1 MLFPHVRLFQA
12 VRMLLLSANPAGD
25 IHCLIPSVEML
36 FSLAE
41 RFLILLDDIGYLLFA
56 LRRVSTDSC
65 RLASNYRALIHSYAF
80 EHSQSSIFR
89 ALLGSRVLSSGA
101 LLCREVSLP
110 QAAFRCFGCVAIT
123 LLFRVLMGLDP
134 EMHVRRLVNGS
145 QNLVMLL
152 EQVLRVHHFP
162 FSFLR
167 GMLIYH
173 ILSSAFARFACSLV
187 FASDCRLK
195 TSHSRYILAL
205 LNCGLLQD
213 CMR

>member
-1 MLFPHVRLFQA
+1 
-12 VRMLLLSANPAGD
+12 MLLLSADSTGD
-25 IHCLIPSVEML
+25 IHCLIPSMKVL

-41 RFLILLDDIGYLLFA
+41 RFLILLDESGYLIFA
-56 LRRVSTDSC
+56 LRRMSTNSR
-65 RLASNYRALIHSYAF
+65 RLAPNNGALIHIYAL
-80 EHSQSSIFR
+80 EQGQSSIFH
-89 ALLGSRVLSSGA
+89 ALLGGRVLSSGT
-101 LLCREVSLP
+101 LLCCNIPLP
-110 QAAFRCFGCVAIT
+110 QAAFRCFGCIAIT